1 MTCVKFFTVNC
12 DTSSQLVNDMECEF
26 FVQVLKVPEDVFN
39 SNKFRGDWMKIIIVY
54 IHNWKQLCE

>member
-39 SNKFRGDWMKIIIVY
+39 SNKFRGD
-54 IHNWKQLCE
+54 